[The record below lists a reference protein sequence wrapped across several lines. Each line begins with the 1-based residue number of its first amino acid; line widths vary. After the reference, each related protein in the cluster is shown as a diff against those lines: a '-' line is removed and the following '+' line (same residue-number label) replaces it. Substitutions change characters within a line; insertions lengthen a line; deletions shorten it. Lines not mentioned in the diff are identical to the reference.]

1 MKHPIWKPLLT
12 LLIMV
17 PLSVAIATMLWNGI
31 LTQVV
36 TIVDPINIWQMAGLM
51 LLWYIMYP
59 GTKDNIKPFKKNNE

>member
-1 MKHPIWKPLLT
+1 MKNPIWKPLLT

-59 GTKDNIKPFKKNNE
+59 GTKETIKSLKKKDE